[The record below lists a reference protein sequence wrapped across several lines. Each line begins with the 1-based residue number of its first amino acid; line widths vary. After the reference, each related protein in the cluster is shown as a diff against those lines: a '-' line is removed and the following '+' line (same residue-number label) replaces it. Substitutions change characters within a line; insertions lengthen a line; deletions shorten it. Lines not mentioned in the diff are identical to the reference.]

1 MSLLKDPLE
10 VTRER
15 RRVIKAAAIQKRM
28 ASGSPSAMPGPK
40 SQDRTIASDGSGAD
54 RREAQFESPPSK
66 PKKDW
71 SRSCSPGT
79 RSEKD
84 LHPLDSTSNET
95 ATKDPFVESSGS
107 FDQNR
112 WREPDLPSTGGPA
125 FAQTQGCL
133 EHRWVVQ
140 ADIGLDGANQT
151 WMSRGRT
158 FSRRFSRVTPA
169 PSYPRQSW
177 PEVLKDSRGEES
189 DQMNGGAEEFHFVDQ
204 GSICDASIA
213 SQQCFKQAGAL
224 TQAKK
229 QTAEELFVRGV
240 LI

>member
-1 MSLLKDPLE
+1 MSLSKDPLE
-10 VTRER
+10 VARER
-15 RRVIKAAAIQKRM
+15 RRVIKAAVIQKGM
-28 ASGSPSAMPGPK
+28 AGGSPSAMPGPK
-40 SQDRTIASDGSGAD
+40 SQYWTIASDRFRAD
-54 RREAQFESPPSK
+54 HREAQFESPPSK

-84 LHPLDSTSNET
+84 LHAMNSTLNET
-95 ATKDPFVESSGS
+95 ATKDPFVENSGS
-107 FDQNR
+107 FYQNR
-112 WREPDLPSTGGPA
+112 WREPDLPSTGGSA

-140 ADIGLDGANQT
+140 ADIGPDGANQT

-177 PEVLKDSRGEES
+177 PEVLKGSRGEES
-189 DQMNGGAEEFHFVDQ
+189 DQMYGGAEEFHFVDQ